1 MTELLEKT
9 WFIWWIVAT
18 LAILRWFH
26 VVSINA
32 GVELELEDTNIE
44 ALFTIQKVID
54 ETALFFAVSRSCRS
68 ISWR

>member
-1 MTELLEKT
+1 MQVFRKDHTGGAMTELLEKT

-32 GVELELEDTNIE
+32 GVELELEDANIE
-44 ALFTIQKVID
+44 HEGIH
-54 ETALFFAVSRSCRS
+54 
-68 ISWR
+68 SWSSAS